1 MHCGAA
7 DNRRMLTLA
16 FRNVFRQKVR
26 TGLTLAAIGLGVAGL
41 ILTGGFI
48 EDVLVQLR
56 EATIHSQLGH
66 IQIHKAGYSTL
77 GRRDPYRYMMSDA
90 RKVVELASARPGV
103 TSAMTRVEFSAL
115 LNNGHNDQPV
125 FAEGIEPDRE
135 ARLGTLLSVV
145 DGRALTDQDR
155 FAVALGQGVASGLSL
170 KPGDYVTL
178 LASMPEGGLNS
189 LDLEVVGT
197 FRSFSKE
204 YDDRAI
210 RLPLVAA
217 QTLLA
222 TGGAHAVVVAL
233 DDTEQTDAV
242 LAGLRAALPGGDY
255 EVAPWYEIA
264 DFYQKTVELYRGQ
277 FGVLQLIVLVM
288 VVLGVANSV
297 NTTLYERTGE
307 FGTMLAL
314 GNRRR
319 DIFRLAM
326 TENLILGLVGS
337 ALGGALGVGIAWAV
351 SAVGIPMPALPN
363 SELGY
368 TAMIRVSPALAL
380 TAMGIGTVA
389 TVFAA
394 ILPARRATR
403 LQIAAALRENA

>member
-1 MHCGAA
+1 
-7 DNRRMLTLA
+7 MLTLA

-26 TGLTLAAIGLGVAGL
+26 TALTLAAIGLGVAAL
-41 ILTGGFI
+41 IMTGGFI

-66 IQIHKAGYSTL
+66 IQIHKVGYSTL
-77 GRRDPYRYMMSDA
+77 GRRDPYHYMMSDA
-90 RKVVELASARPGV
+90 PKVVDVVAGQSNV
-103 TSAMTRVEFSAL
+103 TSAMMRVEFSAL
-115 LNNGHNDQPV
+115 LNNGRNDQPV
-125 FAEGIEPDRE
+125 LAEGVEPDRE

-155 FAVALGQGVASGLSL
+155 FAVVLGQGVATGLRL
-170 KPGDYVTL
+170 RPGDYVTL
-178 LASMPEGGLNS
+178 LASMPEGGINS

-204 YDDRAI
+204 YDDRAV
-210 RLPLVAA
+210 RLPLAAA

-222 TGGAHAVVVAL
+222 TGGAHTVVVAL
-233 DDTEQTDAV
+233 YDTEQTDAV
-242 LAGLRAALPGGDY
+242 LAGLRAALPHCDY

-314 GNRRR
+314 GSRRR
-319 DIFRLAM
+319 DVFVLAM
-326 TENLILGLVGS
+326 TENLILGLAGS
-337 ALGGALGVGIAWAV
+337 ALGGALGIGTAWAV

-363 SELGY
+363 SEQGY
-368 TAMIRVSPALAL
+368 TALIRVSPGLVFA
-380 TAMGIGTVA
+380 AMAIGTLA
-389 TVFAA
+389 TTLAA
-394 ILPARRATR
+394 ILPARRAAR

>member
-1 MHCGAA
+1 
-7 DNRRMLTLA
+7 MLELA

-26 TGLTLAAIGLGVAGL
+26 TALTLAAIGLGVAGL

-66 IQIHKAGYSTL
+66 IQIHKAHYSTL
-77 GRRDPYRYMMSDA
+77 GRRDPFHYMMSDA
-90 RKVVELASARPGV
+90 QKIVEVARAQPHV
-103 TSAMTRVEFSAL
+103 TGAMRRIEFSAL
-115 LNNGHNDQPV
+115 LSNGRNDQPV
-125 FAEGIEPDRE
+125 LAEGIEPGQE
-135 ARLGTLLSVV
+135 ARLGTLLSTV
-145 DGRALTDQDR
+145 DGRALTDEDR
-155 FAVALGQGVASGLSL
+155 FAIVLGQGVASGLGL
-170 KPGDYVTL
+170 KSGAYVTL

-204 YDDRAI
+204 YDDRAVRI
-210 RLPLVAA
+210 PLVAA
-217 QTLLA
+217 QALLA
-222 TGGAHAVVVAL
+222 IDGAHTVVVAL
-233 DDTEQTDAV
+233 DDTARTDSV
-242 LAGLRAALPGGDY
+242 LANLRAQLPEDDY
-255 EVAPWYEIA
+255 EIAPWYEIA
-264 DFYQKTVELYRGQ
+264 DFYQKTVELYRRQ

-314 GNRRR
+314 GNRGR

-337 ALGGALGVGIAWAV
+337 AIGGALGAGLAWGI

-363 SELGY
+363 SEIGY
-368 TAMIRVSPALAL
+368 TALIRVSPALAF
-380 TAMGIGTVA
+380 TAMAIGTGA

-394 ILPARRATR
+394 ILPARRVAR
-403 LQIAAALRENA
+403 LQVAAALRENV